1 MNLAPA
7 PVEEHSVVYLVDDD
21 PSVLRALT
29 RLLSAEGFETRPFT
43 SPRCFLAEHDSN
55 TPGCVILD
63 LSMPEASG
71 LDLQESIASA
81 GGARQ
86 VIFISG
92 KDDIVASVT
101 AMKKGA
107 VDFLTKPFN
116 NETFLSA
123 VREAIKKDYVARQHI
138 DKVRLLQRRFSSLTH
153 REREILSH
161 VVSGELNKQIA
172 FDLRITEK
180 TVKTH
185 RSRAM
190 RKMGATS
197 LAELVHFT
205 EVLGSFEAC

>member
-1 MNLAPA
+1 MNPS
-7 PVEEHSVVYLVDDD
+7 PTSMEEHSVVYLVDDD

-29 RLLSAEGFETRPFT
+29 RLLRAEGFETRPFV
-43 SPRCFLAEHDSN
+43 SPRRFLAEHDSN
-55 TPGCVILD
+55 VPGCVILD
-63 LSMPEASG
+63 LSMPEVSG

-92 KDDIVASVT
+92 KDDIAASVR

-123 VREAIKKDYVARQHI
+123 VRDAIKKDHVARQHS
-138 DKVRLLQRRFSSLTH
+138 DRVHLLERRFSSLTH
-153 REREILSH
+153 REREILSQ
-161 VVSGELNKQIA
+161 VVSGKLNKQIA

-190 RKMGATS
+190 RKMGAKS
-197 LAELVHFT
+197 LAELVHFA
-205 EVLGSFEAC
+205 EVLGSA